1 MLFEN
6 RSVGRSNGR
15 EKERERKSLSEN
27 CLLHLYVS
35 FDRIHLMLVDYEIYL
50 WLNAYDHV
58 SSRVASWI
66 SFLPFC
72 YIEHS
77 SERYSACPKGDWV
90 FGLRMFV
97 SQICNEKRITKKKI
111 SYKYP
116 KHAQSTG
123 IYSFRSNWTHSW
135 TDHSGRY
142 SLGLC
147 LILTCY
153 HIKYNKKTAQKHCY
167 LLIGKSKYLWIKKW
181 MLLDI
186 VIHSATDAM
195 VGEVDEKKCA

>member
-15 EKERERKSLSEN
+15 ERERAKEFEWKLFT
-27 CLLHLYVS
+27 S
-35 FDRIHLMLVDYEIYL
+35 FVCKFRSHTSHASGLWNIP

-135 TDHSGRY
+135 TDYSWRY